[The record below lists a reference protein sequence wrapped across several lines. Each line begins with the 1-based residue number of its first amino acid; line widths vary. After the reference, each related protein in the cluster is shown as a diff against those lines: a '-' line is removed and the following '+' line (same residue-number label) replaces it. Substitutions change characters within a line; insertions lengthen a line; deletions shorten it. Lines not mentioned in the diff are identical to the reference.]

1 VLLDL
6 RGPQKPISHEEVQHA
21 GFHSWVNKGRE
32 NEMSL
37 TRRGTTSGSK
47 YPNGVPMV
55 PLLVLLLLLNL
66 VAGCSKDA
74 SGVPKAEDPRKK
86 MAVPVTVG
94 MAVEKNVPV
103 QIRAIGNVEAYSS
116 VSVKAQIEGEI
127 AIVHFKE
134 GQEVKAG
141 DMLFTIDPRPFEVA
155 LKQAE
160 ANLAKNRAQLLNARR
175 QEERYGSVAKKGFV
189 SQEQY
194 DQIASNADALA
205 ATLKADEAA
214 VENAKLKLAYCFIKS
229 PIDGFVGAIRVHKGN
244 LMKANDNDKPMV
256 LINQVKPIYVSFS
269 VPEHYLPEIRNRMA
283 ESKLEVQ
290 AAIGGGA
297 GKIIQGQLAFIENA
311 VDTNTGS
318 IPLKASFTNTDKTLW
333 PGQFV
338 KVTLT
343 LATQSGAVVVP
354 SQAIQSGQQGRYV
367 FVVKDDST
375 VEYRPVVPGE
385 TIDGETVITRGIAP
399 GERVVT
405 DGQLRLASGSLIQ
418 PVEDSPKN

>member
-1 VLLDL
+1 MFEMDET
-6 RGPQKPISHEEVQHA
+6 REKKMSATG
-21 GFHSWVNKGRE
+21 KGK
-32 NEMSL
+32 MM
-37 TRRGTTSGSK
+37 GWK
-47 YPNGVPMV
+47 YPMGVPTV
-55 PLLVLLLLLNL
+55 PFLLFIFALSLIS
-66 VAGCSKDA
+66 GCSKDA

-94 MAVEKNVPV
+94 AAVEKNVPV

-116 VSVKAQIEGEI
+116 VSVKVQVEGELT
-127 AIVHFKE
+127 IVHFKE

-160 ANLAKNRAQLLNARR
+160 ANLAKDRAQLLNARR
-175 QEERYGSVAKKGFV
+175 QVERYGSVAKKGYV

-194 DQIASNADALA
+194 DQISSNSDALE
-205 ATLKADEAA
+205 ATVRADEAA

-229 PIDGFVGAIRVHKGN
+229 PINGVVGGIRVNKGN

-256 LINQVKPIYVSFS
+256 LINQVKPIYASFS
-269 VPEHYLPEIRNRMA
+269 VPERYLPAIRNHMA
-283 ESKLEVQ
+283 ERKLEVQ
-290 AAIGGGA
+290 AAIA
-297 GKIIQGQLAFIENA
+297 GDVDRLVRGELAFIENA

-318 IPLKASFTNTDKTLW
+318 IPLKASFANTDKILW

-343 LATQSGAVVVP
+343 LDTQSGAVVVP

-375 VEYRPVVPGE
+375 VEYRPVDLGE
-385 TIDGETVITRGIAP
+385 TLDGETVISKGVAP

-405 DGQLRLASGSLIQ
+405 DGQLRLASGSLVQ
-418 PVEDSPKN
+418 TVEDSPNK

>member
-1 VLLDL
+1 M
-6 RGPQKPISHEEVQHA
+6 
-21 GFHSWVNKGRE
+21 N
-32 NEMSL
+32 L
-37 TRRGTTSGSK
+37 TRRGEMTGSK
-47 YPNGVPMV
+47 YTRGTPRT
-55 PLLVLLLLLNL
+55 PLLMLFLVLYL
-66 VAGCSKDA
+66 ASGCSKDA

-94 MAVEKNVPV
+94 TVVEKNVPV
-103 QIRAIGNVEAYSS
+103 QIAAIGNVEAYSS
-116 VSVKAQIEGEI
+116 VSVKAQLEGEI
-127 AIVHFKE
+127 ATVHFKE

-160 ANLAKNRAQLLNARR
+160 ANLAKDRAQLLNARR
-175 QEERYGSVAKKGFV
+175 QEERYGAVAKKGFV

-229 PIDGFVGAIRVHKGN
+229 PIDGVVGGIRVNKGN

-269 VPEHYLPEIRNRMA
+269 VPERYLPEIRKYMA
-283 ESKLEVQ
+283 DRKLEVQ
-290 AAIGGGA
+290 ATMAGDA
-297 GKIIQGQLAFIENA
+297 GKLIRGELAFIENS
-311 VDTNTGS
+311 VDMNTGS
-318 IPLKASFTNTDKTLW
+318 IPLKASFANTDKALW

-343 LATQSGAVVVP
+343 LAMQPGAIVVP

-385 TIDGETVITRGIAP
+385 TRDGETVITQGLAP

-405 DGQLRLASGSLIQ
+405 DGQLRLASGSLVQ
-418 PVEDSPKN
+418 PVEDSPKQ

>member
-1 VLLDL
+1 MNET
-6 RGPQKPISHEEVQHA
+6 RGK
-21 GFHSWVNKGRE
+21 K
-32 NEMSL
+32 MSL
-37 TRRGTTSGSK
+37 TTRRKSIGPK
-47 YPNGVPMV
+47 YPSGVLMAP
-55 PLLVLLLLLNL
+55 LLLLFFALNL
-66 VAGCSKDA
+66 IAGCSNDA
-74 SGVPKAEDPRKK
+74 SGVPKTEDPRKK
-86 MAVPVTVG
+86 MAVPVPVSN
-94 MAVEKNVPV
+94 AVEKDVPV
-103 QIRAIGNVEAYSS
+103 QIKAIGNVEALST
-116 VSVKAQIEGEI
+116 VSVKAQVEGELT
-127 AIVHFKE
+127 IVHFKE

-155 LKQAE
+155 VKQAE
-160 ANLAKNRAQLLNARR
+160 ANLAKDRAQQQNARR
-175 QEERYGSVAKKGFV
+175 QVDRYGSVAKKGYV

-194 DQIASNADALA
+194 DQISSNEAALE
-205 ATLKADEAA
+205 ATVKADEAA

-229 PIDGFVGAIRVHKGN
+229 PIDGVVGAIRIHKGN

-256 LINQVKPIYVSFS
+256 LINQVKPVYVSFS
-269 VPEHYLPEIRNRMA
+269 VPERFLPEIRNRMA
-283 ESKLEVQ
+283 ENKLEVQ
-290 AAIGGGA
+290 ATIAGGEGN
-297 GKIIQGQLAFIENA
+297 IIQGQLAFIENS

-318 IPLKASFTNTDKTLW
+318 IPLKASFANTDKTLW

-418 PVEDSPKN
+418 PVEDSQKN

>member
-1 VLLDL
+1 LIGFEKVQNDSLYILLNET
-6 RGPQKPISHEEVQHA
+6 GE
-21 GFHSWVNKGRE
+21 NK
-32 NEMSL
+32 MSL
-37 TRRGTTSGSK
+37 TRRGNNTGTK
-47 YPNGVPMV
+47 YPRDSLMV
-55 PLLVLLLLLNL
+55 PFLLLLLVLYL
-66 VAGCSKDA
+66 VSGCSRDA
-74 SGVPKAEDPRKK
+74 SGVPKTGDQRKQ

-127 AIVHFKE
+127 ATVHFKE
-134 GQEVKAG
+134 GQEVKTG

-155 LKQAE
+155 VKQAE
-160 ANLAKNRAQLLNARR
+160 ANLAKDRAQLLNARR

-229 PIDGFVGAIRVHKGN
+229 PIDGVVGAIRIHKGN

-256 LINQVKPIYVSFS
+256 LINQVKPVYVSFS
-269 VPEHYLPEIRNRMA
+269 VPERFLPEIRNRMA
-283 ESKLEVQ
+283 ENKLEVQ
-290 AAIGGGA
+290 ATIAGGEGN
-297 GKIIQGQLAFIENA
+297 IIQGQLAFIENS

-318 IPLKASFTNTDKTLW
+318 IPLKASFANTDKTLW

-418 PVEDSPKN
+418 PVEDSQKN